1 MLKQWFNNIIEN
13 EKRLSY
19 WVLQIVMVRFAQI
32 LRYSSL
38 RWMESI
44 QILFAMV
51 PGIVWKY
58 LFDSPVD
65 EWLVDEKNHLS

>member
-1 MLKQWFNNIIEN
+1 
-13 EKRLSY
+13 
-19 WVLQIVMVRFAQI
+19 
-32 LRYSSL
+32 
-38 RWMESI
+38 MESI